1 MRKAAKAVF
10 KALIVLALVCAAA
23 AGIRIGKKYMPSK
36 EAADIRELF
45 PAEGNRVSIVLNEE
59 VQEAEG
65 LYEEGQIYLPLDWVN
80 DNLNE
85 RFYWD
90 SGERLLV
97 YALPDRIVYAD
108 EDTMGSGG
116 HLLLAKEEGIYL
128 SAGLVSGYTDIRTVY
143 FENPAVHEEK
153 EDSVSAKRI
162 FIDSRWEEEQQAV
175 LKSDGMIRQLG
186 GVKSPVITEAA
197 KGTEVKILNEMD
209 SWSYVRT
216 DTGFMG
222 YIQNRK
228 LKDRTAVMPQ
238 STFQAPVYES
248 QSLGERVSL
257 VWHQVTNQESN
268 GKFDEMFDGVKGVN
282 VVSPTWFALTDN
294 QGNFSS
300 LANGEYVKKAHDR
313 GMQVWALLDN
323 FSKDVQTEVLLSST
337 ATRAKLISGLME
349 EVLRYDIDGLNLDFE
364 SLKPEAGAHYIQFIR
379 ELSISC
385 RENGIILS
393 VDNYVPSAY
402 TEFYNRKEQGI
413 VADYVI
419 VMCYDEHYAGGE
431 MGTVSSLDYV
441 KNGMKNTMESVPK
454 EKVIGAIP
462 FYTRIWTEA
471 DGKTTSRAVGMTA
484 AQKWIDENQV
494 SLEWQE
500 DLGQYFGK
508 LEGED
513 GSTEYIWMEDARSL
527 ELKREA
533 VDSSGAAGVACWKL
547 GFESDEIWDVINP

>member
-10 KALIVLALVCAAA
+10 KAVLLLILICAAA
-23 AGIRIGKKYMPSK
+23 AGIWIGKKYMPTK

-45 PAEGNRVSIVLNEE
+45 PAEGNRVSVVLNEE

-65 LYEEGQIYLPLDWVN
+65 LYEEEQIYLPLEWVN

-90 SGERLLV
+90 SKEQLLV

-108 EDTMGSGG
+108 EETMGNHG
-116 HLLLAKEEGIYL
+116 HLLLIREDGVYL
-128 SAGLVSGYTDIRTVY
+128 SAGLVANYTDIQTVY
-143 FENPAVHEEK
+143 FENPAVHDK
-153 EDSVSAKRI
+153 TDDSISAKRI
-162 FIDSRWEEEQQAV
+162 FINTIGEEEQWAV
-175 LKSDGMIRQLG
+175 LRRGGFIRQKG
-186 GVKSPVITEAA
+186 GVKSPVITEVPG
-197 KGTEVKILNEMD
+197 GTEVKIISEMD
-209 SWSYVRT
+209 NWSYVRT

-238 STFQAPVYES
+238 SSFQAPVYES

-268 GKFDEMFDGVKGVN
+268 GKFDQMFDGVTGVN
-282 VVSPTWFALTDN
+282 VVSPTWFSLTDN

-300 LANGEYVKKAHDR
+300 LANKEYVQKAHSK

-337 ATRAKLISGLME
+337 STRKKLISNLME

-364 SLKPEAGAHYIQFIR
+364 SLRPEAGVHYIQFIR

-402 TEFYNRKEQGI
+402 TEFYNREEQGI

-431 MGTVSSLDYV
+431 MGTVSSLSYV
-441 KNGMKNTMESVPK
+441 ENGIKDTMEVVPK

-462 FYTRIWTEA
+462 FYTRIWTVK
-471 DGKTTSRAVGMTA
+471 DGETTSRAVGMTA
-484 AQKWIDENQV
+484 AQKWVDENQV

-500 DLGQYFGK
+500 DLGQYYGK

-513 GSTEYIWMEDARSL
+513 GSVQHIWMEDTRSL

-533 VDSSGAAGVACWKL
+533 VDNSGAAGVACWKL
-547 GFESDEIWDVINP
+547 GFEPDEIWDVINP

>member
-10 KALIVLALVCAAA
+10 KAVLLLILICAAA
-23 AGIRIGKKYMPSK
+23 AGIWIGKKYMPTK

-45 PAEGNRVSIVLNEE
+45 PAEGNRVSVVLNEE

-65 LYEEGQIYLPLDWVN
+65 LYEEEQIYLPLEWVN

-90 SGERLLV
+90 SKEQLLV

-108 EDTMGSGG
+108 EETMGNHG
-116 HLLLAKEEGIYL
+116 HLLLIREDGVYL
-128 SAGLVSGYTDIRTVY
+128 SAGLVANYTDIQTVY
-143 FENPAVHEEK
+143 FENPAVHDK
-153 EDSVSAKRI
+153 TDDSISAKRI
-162 FIDSRWEEEQQAV
+162 FINTIGEEEQWAV
-175 LKSDGMIRQLG
+175 LRRGGSIRQKG
-186 GVKSPVITEAA
+186 GVKSPVITEVPG
-197 KGTEVKILNEMD
+197 GTEVKIISEMD
-209 SWSYVRT
+209 NWSYVRT

-238 STFQAPVYES
+238 SSFQAPVYES

-268 GKFDEMFDGVKGVN
+268 GKFDQMFDGVTGVN
-282 VVSPTWFALTDN
+282 VVSPTWFSLTDN

-300 LANGEYVKKAHDR
+300 LANKEYVQKAHSK

-337 ATRAKLISGLME
+337 STRKKLISNLME

-364 SLKPEAGAHYIQFIR
+364 SLKPEAGVHYIQFIR

-402 TEFYNRKEQGI
+402 TEFYNREEQGI

-431 MGTVSSLDYV
+431 MGTVSSLSYV
-441 KNGMKNTMESVPK
+441 ENGIKDTMEVVPK

-462 FYTRIWTEA
+462 FYTRIWTVK
-471 DGKTTSRAVGMTA
+471 DGETTSRAVGMTA
-484 AQKWIDENQV
+484 AQKWVDENQV

-500 DLGQYFGK
+500 DLGQYYGK

-513 GSTEYIWMEDARSL
+513 GSVQHIWMEDTRSL

-533 VDSSGAAGVACWKL
+533 VDNSGVAGVACWKL
-547 GFESDEIWDVINP
+547 GFEPDEIWDVINP